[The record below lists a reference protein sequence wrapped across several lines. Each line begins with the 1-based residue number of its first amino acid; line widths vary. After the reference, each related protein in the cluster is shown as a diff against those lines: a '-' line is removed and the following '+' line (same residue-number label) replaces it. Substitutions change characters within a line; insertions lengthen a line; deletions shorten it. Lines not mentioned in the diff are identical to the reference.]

1 MEVRLYV
8 WTVGQTGKNYICC
21 QTKTDPGVW
30 TGRKFIAAFW
40 LLSFSS
46 PSLSLIK
53 LPIKIGNFS
62 SMNNLQLQFLIF
74 YSHLF
79 KHCSYINDN
88 Q

>member
-8 WTVGQTGKNYICC
+8 RTVGQTGEKYIRC

-30 TGRKFIAAFW
+30 TGRKFITVFW
-40 LLSFSS
+40 PLSFSS

-62 SMNNLQLQFLIF
+62 TMNNSQLQFLIF